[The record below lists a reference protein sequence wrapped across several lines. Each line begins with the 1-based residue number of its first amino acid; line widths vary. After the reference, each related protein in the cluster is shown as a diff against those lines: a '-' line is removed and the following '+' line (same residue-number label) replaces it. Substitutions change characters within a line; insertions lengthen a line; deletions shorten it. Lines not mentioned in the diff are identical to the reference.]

1 MALLV
6 TAAASAFQPP
16 PPGVAP
22 PAVEAR
28 VQGLLKVMSNAEK
41 ARQLDMYSGRDFLS
55 NGRCDATQP
64 SNTPAPAPASRAR
77 SHPRFRAVAR
87 RTWPPHTHACHD
99 RWPPTRFNA
108 TKAATVLGGG
118 LGVGRIHDLYAQ
130 DPAVANCVDT
140 NCPRGLCTVP
150 KAPCVSYIPEA
161 QGTLPPPRPQALYAH
176 QPRAC
181 RT

>member
-1 MALLV
+1 MALLLLSV
-6 TAAASAFQPP
+6 GTSAFQPP
-16 PPGVAP
+16 P

-28 VQGLLKVMSNAEK
+28 VQGLLKAMSNAEK

-55 NGRCDATQP
+55 NGR
-64 SNTPAPAPASRAR
+64 
-77 SHPRFRAVAR
+77 
-87 RTWPPHTHACHD
+87 
-99 RWPPTRFNA
+99 FNA
-108 TKAATVLGGG
+108 TKASAVLGGG

-140 NCPRGLCTVP
+140 NGPRGLCTVP